1 MSHKYAVHFKQPL
14 DITTN
19 AIHLLFIF
27 PLHLLRHHHFFNDV
41 CSFSFNDEK
50 WPPISCVSSDVSHSM
65 LSDRTHNLC
74 GAQGGADGA
83 QGAC

>member
-1 MSHKYAVHFKQPL
+1 MSQKYAVHFKQPL

-50 WPPISCVSSDVSHSM
+50 WPPISCASKSM
-65 LSDRTHNLC
+65 LPDRTTHNLC